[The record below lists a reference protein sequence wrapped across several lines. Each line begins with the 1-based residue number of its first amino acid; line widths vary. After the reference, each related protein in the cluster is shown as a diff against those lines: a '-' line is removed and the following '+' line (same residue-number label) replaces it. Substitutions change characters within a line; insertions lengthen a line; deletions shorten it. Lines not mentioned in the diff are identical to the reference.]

1 MRMGYRTKS
10 SCATSYTGV
19 MKRGSPSQL
28 ARAFVPSLILPGLL
42 GCAQIAGADDYA
54 IAERPPAVEPLPLL
68 TGSDECDVCA
78 TDKCSEQLATC
89 EADEVCA
96 GWLADIREWPDP
108 MSAYQ
113 RYKVEGE
120 LGWEFFH
127 TRDQPSW
134 DALTG
139 VEDCAPSCLE
149 PCRVGQDFTCV
160 GNFDWEI
167 APPTTLRTRVAT
179 HGIGQPAEVLACLD
193 ADQCDLPLVSERT
206 DSLGFSELR
215 FESQRTKPATI
226 DGLRGPTDYF
236 RVVRDQG
243 KVWQYS
249 QTRPFGDNDFTSIV
263 VIADSVLE
271 GWSANFGAP
280 IDDERGALVVIPVD
294 CAEVNAKEVFIEVLS
309 SAGENLVPCDGCA
322 YAYAEDDTQT
332 PNNQLKGMQGA
343 GNAAYV
349 VNIPEG
355 VVYVVMLGIADP
367 SRVLGVARTIVRG
380 GEGRLLRLFPASK
393 QELEALGL

>member
-1 MRMGYRTKS
+1 
-10 SCATSYTGV
+10 

-28 ARAFVPSLILPGLL
+28 ARAFVPSLVLPGLL

-54 IAERPPAVEPLPLL
+54 IAEVPPAVEPLPLL
-68 TGSDECDVCA
+68 TGSEECDVCA
-78 TDKCSEQLATC
+78 TDKCSEQLAAC

-96 GWLADIREWPDP
+96 GWLADIRERPDP

-113 RYKVEGE
+113 RYKVESE
-120 LGWEFFH
+120 LGYEFFH

-167 APPTTLRTRVAT
+167 APPTALRTRVVT
-179 HGIGQPAEVLACLD
+179 RGFGQPAEVLACLD
-193 ADQCDLPLVSERT
+193 ADQCALPLVSERT
-206 DSLGFSELR
+206 DILGFSELR
-215 FESQRTKPATI
+215 FETYESQ
-226 DGLRGPTDYF
+226 RGPTDYF

-249 QTRPFGDNDFTSIV
+249 QTRPFGDTDFTSIV
-263 VIADSVLE
+263 VIADSSLE
-271 GWSANFGAP
+271 DWSANFGAP
-280 IDDERGALVVIPVD
+280 IDSEKGALVVIPVD

-309 SAGENLVPCDGCA
+309 SVGERLEPCDGCA

-332 PNNQLKGMQGA
+332 PNSQLKGMQGA

-349 VNIPEG
+349 VNIPAG
-355 VVYVVMLGIADP
+355 VIYVVMRAIADP
-367 SRVLGVARTIVRG
+367 SRVLGVARAIARG

-393 QELEALGL
+393 QELEAFSDPRR